1 MKYAVETASCGMMY
15 IPSFMKIGVYV
26 QSILRF
32 CLNNLKG
39 CNVVNI
45 DGSEL

>member
-1 MKYAVETASCGMMY
+1 MKYTVEMASCGMMY
-15 IPSFMKIGVYV
+15 IPSFMKIGIDV

-39 CNVVNI
+39 CDVGNT
-45 DGSEL
+45 DGKDL